1 MFDLTGKVALV
12 TGSSQGLGGAIAR
25 CMADAGADVVV
36 NYVSD
41 HSKEKAEKVAEY
53 IRAKGRKALIIQA
66 DVSKENAVMAM
77 MDQIVE
83 EFGRL
88 DILVNNAGINSN
100 NNIDT
105 LEFEEWHRI
114 LHTNIDSGFLCS
126 KYAVPIMRRQKHGR
140 IIMIS
145 SMVGQQGALFGQVHY
160 ASTKAAQQGFA
171 RTLARSVALDG
182 ITVNCVAPGTHMT
195 ETLEA
200 ILVTGNPERLQK
212 AIDISCVKRL
222 GSCEDIGYACVY
234 LASDEANYVT
244 GAVLDVNGG
253 CYMRA

>member
-1 MFDLTGKVALV
+1 MFDLTGRVALV

-25 CMADAGADVVV
+25 CMADAGANVVV

-41 HSKEKAEKVAEY
+41 RSKEKAEKIAEY
-53 IRAKGRKALIIQA
+53 IRSKGREALIIQA
-66 DVSKENAVMAM
+66 DVSNEEAVKSMINQA
-77 MDQIVE
+77 VE
-83 EFGRL
+83 HFGRL

-100 NNIDT
+100 LTIDT
-105 LEFEEWHRI
+105 MEFDEWHRI
-114 LHTNIDSGFLCS
+114 FNTNMDSGFLCC
-126 KYAVPIMRRQKHGR
+126 KHVLPIMREQKHGR

-160 ASTKAAQQGFA
+160 ASSKAAQQGFA
-171 RTLARSVALDG
+171 RTLARAVALDG

-222 GSCEDIGYACVY
+222 GTCEDIGYACVY